1 MADTLGP
8 VSNVI
13 AVADLFIKVG
23 VQCSVYCSGL
33 KNAPRDVRLILNEA
47 DRFTATLK
55 GLEKLLINSSH
66 SKKLSS
72 LQNIIG
78 IVEESRLQLQ
88 DLTAKLERGTKL
100 QKITWPMRKEEVAGI
115 IGRLEKYRAAIAL
128 DLQVDQTALL
138 LNVHQEAILAKLK
151 SAKGA
156 AFDSPSHV
164 NSSRCYPGTRE
175 GILERIQTW
184 STKQDGQCIFWL
196 NGGAGTGKSTISRT
210 VAQSFMDKGM
220 LGASF
225 FFKYGEADRG
235 SMALFFPTIASQLVQ
250 MFPQIAPH
258 VRAAIEA
265 DPTIHERSIK
275 EQFDRLIA
283 EPVKLAS
290 EASQLPTIVI
300 VADALDECD
309 NVEHVR
315 LVIHLLSQARHSA
328 SVCLK
333 FLVTS
338 RPELAIRLGFA
349 DIGGNYEDLIL
360 HQVPSI
366 IVKHDIALF
375 LQHEF
380 NVILQDYNKSVSSNR
395 RLPLSWPGNEEFQQL
410 VSMSVPLFIFAA
422 TACRFVR
429 DRRIGGPKEQ
439 LMKIL
444 EQQTSHGLT
453 SNLDATYLPIVN
465 GLMAGLSATEK
476 RHVCE
481 RFKHIVGSIVT
492 LASPLCVPSLA
503 RLLNVPLDVIED
515 QLDFLHSVLYIPTD
529 PQSPV
534 RLLHLSFRDF
544 LVDQEKSN
552 LIERYPFWIDE
563 RKVHQQLATHCLELL
578 LAEGTLK
585 RNICGLNTPG
595 APRSEIDQRT
605 IDAAL
610 PSEVQYACL
619 YWVLHWKN
627 SECRVEDGGLIDR
640 FLNSHLLHWL
650 ETLGLIGH
658 ISECIRM
665 INDLLSLVDPEK
677 GVLTSAFLRDIR
689 RIILS
694 NCAIIDIS
702 PLQVYFSAIVFAP
715 EQSIVKIKFR
725 SELPVWLTVSP
736 PVASKWDTC
745 LQTLEGHRHA
755 ITSTAFSHDS
765 KILASASYDKTIRIW
780 DVITGICIST
790 LKGHDSRVRSVAF
803 SHNSKVLASASESD
817 IRLWDAANGI
827 CTSVLIDHI
836 TGGYC
841 IAFSHDSRMLAST
854 SQDFTVKLWDVASG
868 ICISSLNGHS
878 EGVCSIAFSHDS
890 TTLVSVS
897 RGAFIKLWDATT
909 GGCKTTIKINSDAV
923 GITAFSHDARI
934 LAAWQQDDSCIML
947 WNTADAECI
956 ATLHVHSKTV
966 GSLCFSHD
974 SKMLASA
981 SSQNDIKLW
990 DIATSTCIAT
1000 LKDHSRVI
1008 FSLHFSHD
1016 SKLLA
1021 SAAFDNATIKL
1032 WDLEVDVNQI
1042 PLSTVNGDSIYGIKL
1057 IKGTKT
1063 LISESESESSERT
1076 IQLWDVTTVSHTATL
1091 TGGSAWPYSIAVAHN
1106 AKLLATTSISNGQIE
1121 LWNIATG
1128 ANIATIEG
1136 HNNSILSAEQRH
1148 DTNIDLMPSIIE
1160 IDGIRCI
1167 KVWRPSEDTYR
1178 QRADSYSVI
1187 SAITFS
1193 QDSQL
1198 LASASAV
1205 DGIIKVWDIGSNAC
1219 IATLT
1224 GHSSWVSQLF
1234 FLPQSDVLVSS
1245 SGDRTVKIWNI
1256 RTAICT
1262 ATLEGQSDP
1271 SHKSIAFSHDYN
1283 MLASG
1288 IDDGS
1293 IKIWD
1298 ICTGK
1303 CQIILPGSSQE
1314 SVRGIAFSHSSALLA
1329 SIASRP
1335 REGAYSY
1342 RDHPALEF
1350 WNISTGMCLATV
1362 DFTRSAAGYIS
1373 FDEVGFCLST
1383 NAGDYILNGTMI
1395 SEDSGRNSLSPSVG
1409 DATISRRG
1417 IGLSEDSEWVMWD
1430 DDRLIWLPPAYR
1442 PSASAVI
1449 GTTLAIGCSLPN
1461 VVFMTISSSSL
1472 SNSETSSIP

>member
-128 DLQVDQTALL
+128 DLQVDQTY
-138 LNVHQEAILAKLK
+138 EAILAKLK

-665 INDLLSLVDPEK
+665 INDLLSLPEK

-1032 WDLEVDVNQI
+1032 WDLEV
-1042 PLSTVNGDSIYGIKL
+1042 
-1057 IKGTKT
+1057 
-1063 LISESESESSERT
+1063 
-1076 IQLWDVTTVSHTATL
+1076 
-1091 TGGSAWPYSIAVAHN
+1091 
-1106 AKLLATTSISNGQIE
+1106 
-1121 LWNIATG
+1121 
-1128 ANIATIEG
+1128 
-1136 HNNSILSAEQRH
+1136 
-1148 DTNIDLMPSIIE
+1148 
-1160 IDGIRCI
+1160 
-1167 KVWRPSEDTYR
+1167 
-1178 QRADSYSVI
+1178 
-1187 SAITFS
+1187 
-1193 QDSQL
+1193 
-1198 LASASAV
+1198 
-1205 DGIIKVWDIGSNAC
+1205 WDIGSNAC

-1383 NAGDYILNGTMI
+1383 NAGDYILNG
-1395 SEDSGRNSLSPSVG
+1395 
-1409 DATISRRG
+1409 